1 MHHSGMSTIIISG
14 DGSAV
19 NFFCN
24 LDMQVLLPYG
34 EGICPLHISEEEELE
49 RLAGLQLR
57 DSLVRGLG
65 VGEHLQVSLDQM
77 TTPSATR
84 PPSSMCPCTNATN
97 YYYDSDDRPA
107 MQHQQAAAPSAFFTH
122 VVYRDHIDPDIN
134 ASQSGSSLPNETEN
148 TVITS
153 VTNSTDST
161 PLHSLPGAGQGAE
174 SGPGRP
180 PERGSPRIHSDS
192 HHLFHYHH
200 HHHHDAGAAKRSH
213 SYSLGAGVSGSSL
226 GGSGSPAA
234 QYATASTNSLSAA
247 YHRPTYAF
255 GSTIK

>member
-1 MHHSGMSTIIISG
+1 
-14 DGSAV
+14 
-19 NFFCN
+19 
-24 LDMQVLLPYG
+24 
-34 EGICPLHISEEEELE
+34 
-49 RLAGLQLR
+49 
-57 DSLVRGLG
+57 
-65 VGEHLQVSLDQM
+65 M

-97 YYYDSDDRPA
+97 YYYNSDDRPA

-122 VVYRDHIDPDIN
+122 VVYRDRINPDIN

-161 PLHSLPGAGQGAE
+161 PLHSLPGAGQGAG

-192 HHLFHYHH
+192 HHLFHHH
-200 HHHHDAGAAKRSH
+200 HHHGAGAAKRSH

-234 QYATASTNSLSAA
+234 QCATASTNSLSAA

>member
-1 MHHSGMSTIIISG
+1 
-14 DGSAV
+14 
-19 NFFCN
+19 
-24 LDMQVLLPYG
+24 MQVLLPYG

-77 TTPSATR
+77 TTPSAIR

-97 YYYDSDDRPA
+97 NNYYDSDDRPA
-107 MQHQQAAAPSAFFTH
+107 MQHQQAAPSAFFTH
-122 VVYRDHIDPDIN
+122 VVYRDRIDSDIDT
-134 ASQSGSSLPNETEN
+134 SQSGSSLPTETEN
-148 TVITS
+148 TVVTS

-161 PLHSLPGAGQGAE
+161 PLHSLPGAGQGA
-174 SGPGRP
+174 GPGRP

-192 HHLFHYHH
+192 HYLLHYHH
-200 HHHHDAGAAKRSH
+200 HGAAKRSH

-226 GGSGSPAA
+226 GGSGSASAA
-234 QYATASTNSLSAA
+234 QCTTASANSLSAA